1 MLYTHYTGSIDN
13 NHYLHLHLNKTMHH
27 EIHKKKM
34 EKEVEGGMVLNYKK
48 LHNYNIKSKKKR
60 LDKVGNG
67 LYYKPLY
74 IYIYITIIYVK
85 HTKLLMIFF
94 LIEFCVFLWTQQE
107 F

>member
-1 MLYTHYTGSIDN
+1 
-13 NHYLHLHLNKTMHH
+13 
-27 EIHKKKM
+27 M

-74 IYIYITIIYVK
+74 IYIYI
-85 HTKLLMIFF
+85 
-94 LIEFCVFLWTQQE
+94 
-107 F
+107 

>member
-1 MLYTHYTGSIDN
+1 
-13 NHYLHLHLNKTMHH
+13 MHH
-27 EIHKKKM
+27 EIHIKKM

-74 IYIYITIIYVK
+74 IYIYI
-85 HTKLLMIFF
+85 
-94 LIEFCVFLWTQQE
+94 
-107 F
+107 